1 MIVSIITAVLR
12 ATLVAIAISIPS
24 LLLVPASED
33 GSYIVL
39 LGAFLIG
46 GLVCLEYLNTY
57 PCLLEFR
64 EAPPFNRIRFGHAF
78 CVILG
83 TSLLLR
89 GPLGETP
96 SPLLENIS
104 VILGHTLDFEYS
116 PVHLVVL
123 MLPQNLPA
131 VFVDAMRLAAG
142 FGFFVSLLVIAG
154 FYTILRVTKWPL
166 PHGSFNVW
174 TNLPLLDPTTGGDI
188 VDRLTRDGRI
198 NIALG
203 IVLPFLFPAVI
214 LILSLVF
221 GPEFFSDFQ
230 SLAWMLIIWSIIP
243 TTCAM
248 RGMAM
253 LRISALIQ
261 NKRQAKD
268 PNHTLQIA

>member
-78 CVILG
+78 CINLG

-96 SPLLENIS
+96 SQLLENIS
-104 VILGHTLDFEYS
+104 IILGHTLDFEYS

-154 FYTILRVTKWPL
+154 FYIILRVTKWPL

-174 TNLPLLDPTTGGDI
+174 TNLTLLDPTTGGDI

-214 LILSLVF
+214 LMLSLVF
-221 GPEFFSDFQ
+221 GADFFFDLL
-230 SLAWMLIIWSIIP
+230 SLAWILIIWSVIQ